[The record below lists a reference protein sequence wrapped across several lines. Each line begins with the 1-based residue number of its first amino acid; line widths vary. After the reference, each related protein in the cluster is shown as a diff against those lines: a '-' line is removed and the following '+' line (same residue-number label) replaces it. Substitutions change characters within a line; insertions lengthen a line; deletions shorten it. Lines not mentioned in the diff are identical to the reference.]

1 MAYPLNAWSIEEY
14 ERLTSGVSPRAE
26 FRKPGAKDKKKRKSH
41 MGLGAKIGI
50 GAGGV
55 AGAGALS
62 AGIRYGGAEIGTRRA
77 KSRLQSDEYKTMSYS
92 TRNELVDRSHSGGAS
107 GQAERDVESVKK
119 LASELPQK
127 ANRLGQTTSEL
138 AGKAWSH
145 PAGKIGA
152 GVAALGAVGGA
163 GYAGYRALNGGKKK
177 RSK

>member
-62 AGIRYGGAEIGTRRA
+62 AGIRYGGAELSTRRSA
-77 KSRLQSDEYKTMSYS
+77 KKLESPSYKGSRSEMLRDDIQS
-92 TRNELVDRSHSGGAS
+92 RSGGAR
-107 GQAERDVESVKK
+107 GAAERDVESVKK